1 MIVDWGMIRARI
13 RLLVIVMVAL
23 AAIVAAAAAGIT
35 AQSDLPAVLVSR
47 QLAVS
52 RGLHVGDTVE
62 LSPDR
67 TQARARPFRIADI
80 YEPTPDPL
88 RFAQQRHEVRLHLPD
103 LLSLMTEQSDPAL
116 GDSVTAIN
124 VALTNPSEAPA
135 FARELMSRLPT
146 VTARPTAAADE
157 RTTTFVV
164 VERFH
169 LAIAIVTV
177 VGSAIFLLALMVM
190 LIDERRATV
199 GTLRLLGFS
208 RGRILA
214 QVMTEGAIIA
224 VAGAAAGVLFAVVV
238 QGTFNRFFQ
247 WRYDT
252 PLIFLRVTPGVVW
265 RSLLL
270 AIPLGIASSVI
281 ASWTLLRQQILGLV
295 RR

>member
-1 MIVDWGMIRARI
+1 MIVDWGMTRART
-13 RLLVIVMVAL
+13 RLLAIVMVAL
-23 AAIVAAAAAGIT
+23 AAIVAAAAGMT
-35 AQSDLPAVLVSR
+35 AQSDLPAILVSR

-52 RGLHVGDTVE
+52 RGLHVGDTVQ
-62 LSPDR
+62 LSPDTTR
-67 TQARARPFRIADI
+67 GRARPFRIADI

-103 LLSLMTEQSDPAL
+103 LLSLMAGQSDPAS

-124 VALTNPSEAPA
+124 VALKNSSEAPA

-146 VTARPTAAADE
+146 ITARPTAAADE

-169 LAIAIVTV
+169 LAIAIVTI

-214 QVMTEGAIIA
+214 QVMSEGAIIA

-281 ASWTLLRQQILGLV
+281 ASWALLRQQILGLV